1 MSQNIFIGLI
11 AVSLLAL
18 IVVNVSSCGSCNN
31 NKLDSS
37 SENYVQEYSGN
48 IPNYRTCS
56 NSYRLYTDS
65 AENTDSYPRNRC
77 KMCKGY
83 SNSTVESF
91 IDTTNTFKLCPHN
104 CRQYGVAS
112 CDQGSML

>member
-18 IVVNVSSCGSCNN
+18 IVVNVSSCGSCND
-31 NKLDSS
+31 KGSYR
-37 SENYVQEYSGN
+37 SENYVQEYTGN
-48 IPNYRTCS
+48 VPNYRTCS

-65 AENTDSYPRNRC
+65 SENTDSYARNRC
-77 KMCKGY
+77 KFCKGY
-83 SNSTVESF
+83 SNSTVETF

>member
-1 MSQNIFIGLI
+1 MSQNIFIGVI

-18 IVVNVSSCGSCNN
+18 IIVNVASCGCNGN
-31 NKLDSS
+31 NRNNGNRD

-48 IPNYRTCS
+48 TPNYRTCS
-56 NSYRLYTDS
+56 DSYRLYADS
-65 AENTDSYPRNRC
+65 SEETDSYPRNRC
-77 KMCKGY
+77 KFCKDY
-83 SNSTVESF
+83 NSVESF

-104 CRQYGVAS
+104 CRQYGVSS

>member
-1 MSQNIFIGLI
+1 MSQNIFIGLL

-18 IVVNVSSCGSCNN
+18 IIVNVSSCGCNDKRN
-31 NKLDSS
+31 
-37 SENYVQEYSGN
+37 SENYVPEYTGN
-48 IPNYRTCS
+48 SPNYRTCS

-77 KMCKGY
+77 QFCKGY
-83 SNSTVESF
+83 NNFSVESF
-91 IDTTNTFKLCPHN
+91 VDTTGTFKLCPHN

-112 CDQGSML
+112 CDQGSMM